1 MGPETLHNSCRLLL
15 FPYRCFWVIF
25 NQIHIFWWLTILPV
39 FFYFILNFYPR
50 WSAVWIFFTMFP
62 ALTLSWAA
70 HVSFWSWAA
79 GPELF
84 WQHRGAALGAPQTTC
99 CEVPMF
105 LALAHPEGELE
116 MGFLF
121 CETTY
126 PKIYPWDEILA
137 SEDGLGHQ
145 VRVVQLCCW
154 KLYEKISKAGNKGTK
169 GYF

>member
-1 MGPETLHNSCRLLL
+1 MSASDHELLARSCSGSTEGQPLGHHK
-15 FPYRCFWVIF
+15 PHV
-25 NQIHIFWWLTILPV
+25 V
-39 FFYFILNFYPR
+39 KYP
-50 WSAVWIFFTMFP
+50 
-62 ALTLSWAA
+62 
-70 HVSFWSWAA
+70 
-79 GPELF
+79 
-84 WQHRGAALGAPQTTC
+84 
-99 CEVPMF
+99 F
-105 LALAHPEGELE
+105 LALAYPEGELE

-137 SEDGLGHQ
+137 SENGLGHQ